1 MPPEVIRLRNVKL
14 NPTTEQKR
22 LLRAFEHSAR
32 YTYNATVAAVNGG
45 TKLNKM
51 ALRNS
56 FVTTKDNPWIAERP
70 WLADTPKVVRQQA
83 VFEAVK
89 NFKSAFTNQANG
101 NIDKFK
107 MGFKKRGRHSAQRT
121 WTIGIEKQLKVDKDG
136 VLCILPETIGCIR
149 YYGTPPF
156 DDKPVAECGIHRDA
170 RGCYFLRVPVKV
182 QPKTAK
188 PPRRVVAIDPGVRK
202 FATGYS
208 PTENH
213 GFYTGKETSTRI
225 GEILKSIDAV
235 SSQLT
240 SPFVTCTQRRRLRHK
255 KMRLYAD
262 YKNVRDDF
270 HWKLANM
277 LTTRYD
283 KILLPRLETAKL
295 SRGLKAKVARE
306 MLGQSHGLF
315 FRRLADKCIERGV
328 NLDSPS
334 EHYTSKTCGRCG
346 VLVDVGSSETFVCR
360 CGYVADRDLN
370 AARNIYIRAE
380 SIAES

>member
-1 MPPEVIRLRNVKL
+1 
-14 NPTTEQKR
+14 
-22 LLRAFEHSAR
+22 
-32 YTYNATVAAVNGG
+32 VNNGA
-45 TKLNKM
+45 KLNKM
-51 ALRNS
+51 ALRNT
-56 FVTTKDNPWIAERP
+56 FVTTKDNPWIAERL
-70 WLADTPKVVRQQA
+70 WLTTTPKVVRQQA

-89 NFKSAFTNQANG
+89 NFKAAFTNKANG

-121 WTIGIEKQLKVDKDG
+121 WTIGIEKQLKVDDDG
-136 VLCILPETIGCIR
+136 ALCILPETIGKMR
-149 YYGTPPF
+149 HYGTLPF

-170 RGCYFLRVPVKV
+170 RGRYFLRVPVKV
-182 QPKTAK
+182 KPKTPK
-188 PPRRVVAIDPGVRK
+188 PPRRIISVDPGVRK
-202 FATGYS
+202 FVTGYS
-208 PTENH
+208 PTEHH
-213 GFYTGKETSTRI
+213 GFYAGKEVSSRI

-235 SSQLT
+235 ASQLA
-240 SPFVTCTQRRRLRHK
+240 SPFVTCTQRRRLRRK

-262 YKNVRDDF
+262 YKNLRDDF

-306 MLGQSHGLF
+306 MLAQSHGLF
-315 FRRLADKCIERGV
+315 FRRLVDKCIERGV
-328 NLDSPS
+328 NLVAPS
-334 EHYTSKTCGRCG
+334 EHYTSKTCGCCG
-346 VLVDVGSSETFVCR
+346 ALVAVGSSETFACR

-380 SIAES
+380 TITES